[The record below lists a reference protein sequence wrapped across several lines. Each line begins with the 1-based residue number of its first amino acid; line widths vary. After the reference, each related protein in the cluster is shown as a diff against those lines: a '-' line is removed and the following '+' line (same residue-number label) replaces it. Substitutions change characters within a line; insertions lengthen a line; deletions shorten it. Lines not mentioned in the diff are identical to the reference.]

1 MGLNITVHGSEQLRL
16 TYGESF
22 MGKKIKKML
31 NKIYDFIIIAFIA
44 VILIVMFCAGVF
56 HILAYGI
63 PLGIYKKDMY
73 QVLNGIG
80 MIGLVFLV
88 LLGIKLIYM
97 FFEYLDRRQGNFSKE
112 INPKKWPYPK
122 MRTVN
127 KTLIYMTRRV
137 YLLVWDLLIG
147 IFIFSALLA
156 KVCMIMDNKEP
167 MDFGSILW
175 LPIVFFIIWLPVR
188 IGIVI
193 FYYYRKYAKKMLYYS
208 KKYVGIRDSESFLKK
223 LEKSLKED
231 LLYYSHEWIIT
242 KDYFMAYCETRDL
255 FHPIAIPVNE
265 MLYLQYEVRT
275 REVHTRHSRV
285 TVDEAVIICKLRSGK
300 SVDLYV
306 GGRGKIGTIWKVL
319 EYFKIPYENKM
330 NPNEH
335 YEEPYEITVTV
346 PVSGES
352 GNVVANNTTSSIG
365 GSSNLSGLE
374 AVIMKMDAR
383 DVEKVYQLLESGQ
396 KVTAIKEIREMT
408 GVGLAEAKKIADD
421 YQIFRYCLHLRS
433 KQ

>member
-1 MGLNITVHGSEQLRL
+1 MAKKEK
-16 TYGESF
+16 
-22 MGKKIKKML
+22 GKKRLKKIE
-31 NKIYDFIIIAFIA
+31 NFIEIAFIV
-44 VILIVMFCAGVF
+44 VILTALFCAGVF

-63 PLGIYKKDMY
+63 PLGNYKKDMH

-80 MIGLVFLV
+80 MIGVVFVV
-88 LLGIKLIYM
+88 LLGIKLFDM
-97 FFEYLDRRQGNFSKE
+97 FFEYLDRNQGDFSKE
-112 INPKKWPYPK
+112 INPRKWPYPK

-167 MDFGSILW
+167 MDFGSILG
-175 LPIVFFIIWLPVR
+175 LPIVFFIIWLPIR
-188 IGIVI
+188 IAIII
-193 FYYYRKYAKKMLYYS
+193 FYYSRKYEKKMLYYS
-208 KKYVGIRDSESFLKK
+208 EKYVGIRNSEGFLGK

-242 KDYFMAYCETRDL
+242 KDYFMAYCETRGL

-265 MLYLQYEVRT
+265 MLHLQYEVRT
-275 REVHTRHSRV
+275 EEVRTRHTRM

-335 YEEPYEITVTV
+335 YVEPYEITVTD
-346 PVSGES
+346 PASAES
-352 GNVVANNTTSSIG
+352 ENVAAKNTTSIG

-374 AVIMKMDAR
+374 SVIMGMDAR
-383 DVEKVYQLLESGQ
+383 DIEKVYQLLESGQ
-396 KVTAIKEIREMT
+396 KVIAIKEIREMT
-408 GVGLAEAKKIADD
+408 GLGLAEAKKIADN
-421 YQIFRYCLHLRS
+421 YQVLFGDRRN
-433 KQ
+433 